1 MKIIS
6 NKKILTKII
15 QKEKKLGFI
24 PTMGA
29 IHKAH
34 ITMIAKCN
42 NLCNKSLV
50 TIFINK
56 PQFNRKSDFR
66 NYPRVLKKDIS
77 IVELIYPLIVPQSKY
92 LPGKI

>member
-6 NKKILTKII
+6 NKKKLIQII
-15 QKEKKLGFI
+15 KNEKNLGFI

-34 ITMIAKCN
+34 IAMIEKCN

-56 PQFNRKSDFR
+56 PQFNRKIDYR
-66 NYPRVLKKDIS
+66 KYPRTLSRDIS
-77 IVELIYPLIVPQSKY
+77 ILKRLKVD
-92 LPGKI
+92 